1 MYKNNI
7 FMRTG
12 IVILNYNNSVDT
24 INCIESVMKNNTA
37 EIKIVLV
44 DNGSPNK
51 KVIEELAD
59 YVSKRFH
66 QNSLI
71 TLNSATL

>member
-37 EIKIVLV
+37 EIKI
-44 DNGSPNK
+44 NT
-51 KVIEELAD
+51 A
-59 YVSKRFH
+59 
-66 QNSLI
+66 
-71 TLNSATL
+71 LN

>member
-24 INCIESVMKNNTA
+24 INGIESVMKY
-37 EIKIVLV
+37 
-44 DNGSPNK
+44 P
-51 KVIEELAD
+51 
-59 YVSKRFH
+59 
-66 QNSLI
+66 
-71 TLNSATL
+71 